1 MLRMRLPE
9 TQLRPVERAKASSMA
24 CPTASRKATCE
35 CTKRCDHSSVKVA
48 MRSDLH
54 GASVAQV
61 PATATMQRQTP
72 TSTAQSRRP
81 LVAAITAT
89 EAAHPVHVE
98 AKKAAAASVVTICIG
113 QVLLASP
120 YPKTCQLPRAARQK
134 LCICMLGRGSMLTD
148 WLGARTWDLD
158 LPPLMWGRRRRC
170 TRSLRRMTSST
181 PRTRHLNT
189 PNFCE

>member
-1 MLRMRLPE
+1 MSHCIQKGHLRVYEEMRP
-9 TQLRPVERAKASSMA
+9 QLREGRDEER
-24 CPTASRKATCE
+24 PSRSLG
-35 CTKRCDHSSVKVA
+35 RP
-48 MRSDLH
+48 
-54 GASVAQV
+54 QV

-158 LPPLMWGRRRRC
+158 LPPLIWGRRRRC

-181 PRTRHLNT
+181 PRTRNLNT

>member
-1 MLRMRLPE
+1 MRQMRLPE
-9 TQLRPVERAKASSMA
+9 TQLRPVERDKASSES

-35 CTKRCDHSSVKVA
+35 RTKRCDRSSMKVA

-61 PATATMQRQTP
+61 PATATRSRQTP

-81 LVAAITAT
+81 VVAAITAI

-98 AKKAAAASVVTICIG
+98 AKKAAAASVVTTCIG
-113 QVLLASP
+113 QVQLASP

-134 LCICMLGRGSMLTD
+134 LCICMPGRGSRLTH
-148 WLGARTWDLD
+148 WLGVQTWDLD
-158 LPPLMWGRRRRC
+158 LPPLMWGRRRRWWGA
-170 TRSLRRMTSST
+170 L
-181 PRTRHLNT
+181 
-189 PNFCE
+189 

>member
-1 MLRMRLPE
+1 MRRMRLPE
-9 TQLRPVERAKASSMA
+9 TQLRTVERAKASSKS

-35 CTKRCDHSSVKVA
+35 CTKRCHRSSMKVA

-61 PATATMQRQTP
+61 PATATMQRQSP

-81 LVAAITAT
+81 LVAAITAIKT
-89 EAAHPVHVE
+89 AHPVHVAAE
-98 AKKAAAASVVTICIG
+98 RAAAGSAVTTCIG
-113 QVLLASP
+113 QVQLESP

-134 LCICMLGRGSMLTD
+134 LCICMPGRGSKLTH

-158 LPPLMWGRRRRC
+158 LPPLMWGRQRRC
-170 TRSLRRMTSST
+170 WGASCRFRPAT
-181 PRTRHLNT
+181 PRSRHLN
-189 PNFCE
+189 